1 MWSKMGS
8 RTLHISMPR
17 NVTVMS
23 STVEFIVFSGECVQ
37 LGLQIVIRFLE
48 LRQVVLE
55 TTVVTVGGL
64 QLFVEV
70 IETSL

>member
-1 MWSKMGS
+1 MGS

-17 NVTVMS
+17 HVTVMS